1 MWIPVSKVAEG
12 LQLQA
17 RAVKNRA
24 QRRGIAV
31 QWIGSIPCVAKKDL
45 KALAKDLR
53 FVTPMEDA
61 EQIRKERAAGEAL
74 KSIAARWGI
83 SESAVCRITTGS
95 RRKA

>member
-12 LQLQA
+12 LGLRA

-24 QRRGIAV
+24 ERRGIPV
-31 QWIGSIPCVAKKDL
+31 QRIGSIACVSQKHL

-53 FVTPMEDA
+53 VVTPMEDA

>member
-1 MWIPVSKVAEG
+1 M
-12 LQLQA
+12 QA